1 METQMV
7 WQQYWKTEHFCHPRC
22 FSSRNILRG
31 ITQPV
36 QHIAQKPMKLYS
48 HFIFI
53 GIIAFLVSDGI
64 SISEEQYQTKPT
76 WTKETLYRRVSG
88 FFRRQQKKSMN
99 IDCGITSDFLSRE
112 RKALPVWVSDK
123 CIFGFLLHAFA
134 CLYLIFVIHTSFF
147 CTCNLH
153 FVPSKKKL
161 CLQVAPV

>member
-1 METQMV
+1 
-7 WQQYWKTEHFCHPRC
+7 
-22 FSSRNILRG
+22 
-31 ITQPV
+31 
-36 QHIAQKPMKLYS
+36 MKLYS

-64 SISEEQYQTKPT
+64 SISEEQYQTKPK

-134 CLYLIFVIHTSFF
+134 CLYLIFVIHTSFV
-147 CTCNLH
+147 CTCILH
-153 FVPSKKKL
+153 FVPSKKNSAYKL
-161 CLQVAPV
+161 RLSKANQNDLFCDLSLNFASLIW

>member
-1 METQMV
+1 METQIV
-7 WQQYWKTEHFCHPRC
+7 GQQYWKTQHFCHPRC
-22 FSSRNILRG
+22 SGSRNSLLGESPIQSNILLKSPWSSR
-31 ITQPV
+31 
-36 QHIAQKPMKLYS
+36 

-134 CLYLIFVIHTSFF
+134 CLYLIFVIHTSFV
-147 CTCNLH
+147 CTCILH

-161 CLQVAPV
+161 CLQISLV